1 MVITLLLKEEVWAAA
16 STTTEVLF
24 QDQATIWFRNPN
36 IVAVW
41 TLQMADN
48 VYSVSLFLYNLHVR
62 ARPLKSSGLIDMQK
76 WLRMLLLINYYVI
89 IMGALCATIWFSRSE
104 WAQTCKEPLS
114 NEMLLHKLNLPRA
127 PAGVWM
133 GGSEVIVTGKT
144 HSRPGKFRW

>member
-62 ARPLKSSGLIDMQK
+62 ARPLKSKGGTPSRIRHIFYISVANFVFPLVFSIA
-76 WLRMLLLINYYVI
+76 LLISVI
-89 IMGALCATIWFSRSE
+89 TDHSPNS
-104 WAQTCKEPLS
+104 
-114 NEMLLHKLNLPRA
+114 
-127 PAGVWM
+127 
-133 GGSEVIVTGKT
+133 GSGCY
-144 HSRPGKFRW
+144 S